1 MSFPRALLTLG
12 GLDKREEQ
20 AWDNMKLWGLMGTFK
35 AMVLKSRRIT
45 NMI

>member
-20 AWDNMKLWGLMGTFK
+20 AWDNMKLWGEECVRSTALR
-35 AMVLKSRRIT
+35 AQSW
-45 NMI
+45 